1 MADRRLFFALW
12 PSDRQREV
20 LRETIRPLL
29 NSIEGAATDR
39 RNWHVTL
46 VFIGAFPE
54 WRIPALQEAMAGIQ
68 CEPFRLRF
76 DRANFWARPKIAC
89 LQTARVPDELLAL
102 VKDINK
108 AIQPFE
114 IPPEEHSFNPH
125 ITIARKA
132 RSFESQL
139 LARPVDLQWS
149 DFELVESISDPRG
162 VQYRPLKQ

>member
-12 PSDRQREV
+12 PTDRQREV

-29 NSIEGAATDR
+29 NAIEGGATDR

-54 WRIPALQEAMAGIQ
+54 WRIPALQEAVADIQ
-68 CEPFRLRF
+68 CAPFRLRF
-76 DRANFWARPKIAC
+76 DRANFWPRPKIAA
-89 LQTARVPDELLAL
+89 LQTARVPDELLTL
-102 VKDINK
+102 VSSIHQ

-114 IPPEEHSFNPH
+114 IAPEEHGYKPH

-132 RSFESQL
+132 RSFESQV

>member
-46 VFIGAFPE
+46 VFVGAFPD
-54 WRIPALQEAMAGIQ
+54 WRIPALQEAVAEVE
-68 CEPFRLRF
+68 CTPLRLRF
-76 DRANFWARPKIAC
+76 DRANFWPRPKIAC
-89 LQTARVPDELLAL
+89 LQTVRVPDELLTL
-102 VKDINK
+102 VDSINK

-114 IPPEEHSFNPH
+114 IPPEEHSFKPH

-132 RSFESQL
+132 RSFESQV

-149 DFELVESISDPRG
+149 DFQLVESISDPRG